1 MEKDALPRW
10 DLSVIYPS
18 PSSPEFK
25 ADVKK
30 VSELKGIIID
40 NLESFGIRKLLELL
54 NESAALVSN
63 LDSYSAA
70 LLSTDTSNSLYM
82 KAVSDAEE
90 ASSAYDEAWQAFVR
104 SAARRSDEFSD
115 EALEDY
121 RLLLDEILT
130 LSRHQMSEAEEK
142 LTSDFL
148 RLSSSSWERLQ
159 EAVTSTASNNGKTLI
174 ELRALA
180 TAQERSVRR
189 DAYER
194 EKTILKEHEVA
205 LAYSLNG
212 VKGTTLMLEK
222 RRGWSSPLERSLF
235 QSRTTRKAL
244 DALIHA
250 IEKSIPTFRSYM
262 GVKARLLGL
271 EKLSWY
277 DIMAPVGKAKRS
289 YTFKEAEDI
298 VISAF
303 SSFSKEMGEF
313 AASAFKNGWID
324 A

>member
-1 MEKDALPRW
+1 MERDALPRW

-18 PSSPEFK
+18 LSSPEFK

-40 NLESFGIRKLLELL
+40 NLESFSIRKLLELL

-104 SAARRSDEFSD
+104 SAARRGDEFSD

-159 EAVTSTASNNGKTLI
+159 EAVTSTALLKSNVCSQPDMFSRQTGTPSTCIERTNGFTPCITRLTLPLLPCSKT
-174 ELRALA
+174 
-180 TAQERSVRR
+180 
-189 DAYER
+189 
-194 EKTILKEHEVA
+194 
-205 LAYSLNG
+205 
-212 VKGTTLMLEK
+212 
-222 RRGWSSPLERSLF
+222 
-235 QSRTTRKAL
+235 
-244 DALIHA
+244 
-250 IEKSIPTFRSYM
+250 
-262 GVKARLLGL
+262 
-271 EKLSWY
+271 
-277 DIMAPVGKAKRS
+277 
-289 YTFKEAEDI
+289 
-298 VISAF
+298 
-303 SSFSKEMGEF
+303 
-313 AASAFKNGWID
+313 
-324 A
+324 

>member
-189 DAYER
+189 DA
-194 EKTILKEHEVA
+194 
-205 LAYSLNG
+205 
-212 VKGTTLMLEK
+212 
-222 RRGWSSPLERSLF
+222 
-235 QSRTTRKAL
+235 
-244 DALIHA
+244 
-250 IEKSIPTFRSYM
+250 
-262 GVKARLLGL
+262 
-271 EKLSWY
+271 
-277 DIMAPVGKAKRS
+277 
-289 YTFKEAEDI
+289 
-298 VISAF
+298 
-303 SSFSKEMGEF
+303 
-313 AASAFKNGWID
+313 
-324 A
+324 